1 MMNTEFERNPKFS
14 KYLQDLKNKILQNI
28 LKNKKLND
36 LCYNISE
43 DPQILAEVISE
54 SISEAIGSFHDLN
67 AEVMDLIINNFNNN
81 FHKFVKK
88 QQFEELE
95 NRVTKIEN
103 RITNLTKEVDH
114 IDTMMPRNF

>member
-1 MMNTEFERNPKFS
+1 MNTEFERSQGFS
-14 KYLQDLKNKILQNI
+14 KFLQDLKNKILQNI
-28 LKNKKLND
+28 LKNKKIND

-67 AEVMDLIINNFNNN
+67 AEVMDVIINDFNNN

-88 QQFEELE
+88 QQFEELR
-95 NRVTKIEN
+95 NRVTRIEN
-103 RITNLTKEVDH
+103 RIIKLEKEVDH
-114 IDTMMPRNF
+114 LDIMMPRNF

>member
-1 MMNTEFERNPKFS
+1 MNTEFERSPKFS
-14 KYLQDLKNKILQNI
+14 KFLQDLKNKILQNI

-67 AEVMDLIINNFNNN
+67 AEVIDLIINNFNNN

-95 NRVTKIEN
+95 NRVSRIEN

-114 IDTMMPRNF
+114 LDIMLIQ